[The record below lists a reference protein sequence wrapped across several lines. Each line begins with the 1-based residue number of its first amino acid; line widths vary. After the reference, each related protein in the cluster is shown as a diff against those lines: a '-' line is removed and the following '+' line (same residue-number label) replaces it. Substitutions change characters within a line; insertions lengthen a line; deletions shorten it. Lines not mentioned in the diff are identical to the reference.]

1 MIRMSTV
8 VGRAR
13 ALTRRA
19 WRRTSVDLLALTG
32 AVVLVLPANA
42 GAALQAA
49 ASGGQHGSAGSGF
62 SVFKSYFDKITTY
75 LVYLAVPATVLMLI
89 GVAFALQGGHPRA
102 HSFGARVVIG
112 FALVLAAKGI
122 AA

>member
-1 MIRMSTV
+1 MTLLSTV
-8 VGRAR
+8 IAGAWALPRRVALR
-13 ALTRRA
+13 ALA
-19 WRRTSVDLLALTG
+19 ELLAVSG
-32 AVVLVLPANA
+32 AVALVFPPRA

-62 SVFKSYFDKITTY
+62 SVFKAYFDKITTY
-75 LVYLAVPATVLMLI
+75 LVYLAVPGTVLMLI

-102 HSFGARVVIG
+102 HSLGARVIVG